1 MADIRMLA
9 PASTFSV
16 PSTSTDHVPDK
27 LPPTLRVQ
35 SIERHPGAHGGILNR
50 AVLFHEQASLSVEWL
65 TRHADIR
72 LVRGSLASIRWLGRP
87 VCCDGY
93 IRISRLV
100 LLERPEAAAN
110 LFSLV
115 PRSWVSDRELVVR
128 ASALWEGLPRG
139 FRHLFNAMFW
149 DGRRFQRYLMGPSSL
164 GHHHSG
170 LNGNFRHCI
179 EVAERALRMAEGQ
192 GLANRAILAIGG
204 LVHDAGKADE
214 YRFDHV
220 RRCFTMSDR
229 GALIGH
235 RETLQQW
242 IAAAMASHRVI
253 LPEAHHLGLIH
264 ALIAAKGA
272 PAWLGLREPRSIE
285 ATILSMADRLSGEE
299 ELYTRLAPA
308 EGGFGRYH
316 RLLKYRP
323 YVVGLGAG
331 HGL

>member
-9 PASTFSV
+9 PASAFPV
-16 PSTSTDHVPDK
+16 PSTSGDPVPDK
-27 LPPTLRVQ
+27 LPPIFRVQ
-35 SIERHPGAHGGILNR
+35 SIERHPGAHGDILNR

-72 LVRGSLASIRWLGRP
+72 LTRGSQVSIRWLGRP
-87 VCCDGY
+87 ASCDGHV
-93 IRISRLV
+93 RISRLV
-100 LLERPEAAAN
+100 LLERPEAETN
-110 LFSLV
+110 LFDLV
-115 PRSWVSDRELVVR
+115 PHGWVADRELVAR

-149 DGRRFQRYLMGPSSL
+149 DSRRFQRYLMGPSSL

-170 LNGNFRHCI
+170 LNGNLRHCV

-192 GLANRAILAIGG
+192 DLANRAILAIGG

-220 RRCFTMSDR
+220 RRCFSMSDR

-253 LPEAHHLGLIH
+253 LPEAHYLGLIH
-264 ALIAAKGA
+264 ALTAAKGA

-299 ELYTRLAPA
+299 ELYARLAPA

-316 RLLKYRP
+316 KQLRYRP
-323 YVVGLGAG
+323 FVVGLGPEPG
-331 HGL
+331 

>member
-9 PASTFSV
+9 PASALPV
-16 PSTSTDHVPDK
+16 LSTSSDPVPDK
-27 LPPTLRVQ
+27 LPPIFRVQ
-35 SIERHPGAHGGILNR
+35 SIERHPDVHGDILNR

-65 TRHADIR
+65 TLHADIR
-72 LVRGSLASIRWLGRP
+72 LTRGSLVSIRWLGRP
-87 VCCDGY
+87 ASCDGHV
-93 IRISRLV
+93 RITRLV
-100 LLERPEAAAN
+100 LLERPEAETN
-110 LFSLV
+110 LFDLV
-115 PRSWVSDRELVVR
+115 PHGWVADRELVAR

-170 LNGNFRHCI
+170 LNGNLRHCV

-192 GLANRAILAIGG
+192 ELANRAILAIGG
-204 LVHDAGKADE
+204 MVHDAGKADE

-220 RRCFTMSDR
+220 RRCFSMSDR

-253 LPEAHHLGLIH
+253 LPEAHYLGLIH
-264 ALIAAKGA
+264 ALTAAKGA

-299 ELYTRLAPA
+299 ELYARLAPA

-316 RLLKYRP
+316 KQLRYRP
-323 YVVGLGAG
+323 FVVGLGPEPS
-331 HGL
+331 

>member
-9 PASTFSV
+9 PASALPV
-16 PSTSTDHVPDK
+16 LSTSSDPVPDK
-27 LPPTLRVQ
+27 LPPIFRVQ
-35 SIERHPGAHGGILNR
+35 SIERHPDVHGDILNR

-72 LVRGSLASIRWLGRP
+72 LTRGSLVSIRWLGRP
-87 VCCDGY
+87 ASCDGHV
-93 IRISRLV
+93 RISRLV
-100 LLERPEAAAN
+100 LLERPEAETN
-110 LFSLV
+110 LFDLV
-115 PRSWVSDRELVVR
+115 PHGWVADRELVAR

-170 LNGNFRHCI
+170 LNGNLRHCV

-192 GLANRAILAIGG
+192 ELANRAILAIGG

-220 RRCFTMSDR
+220 RRCFSMSDR

-242 IAAAMASHRVI
+242 IAAAMAGHRVI
-253 LPEAHHLGLIH
+253 LPEAHYLGLIH
-264 ALIAAKGA
+264 ALTAAKGA

-299 ELYTRLAPA
+299 ELYARLAPA

-316 RLLKYRP
+316 KQLRYRP
-323 YVVGLGAG
+323 FVVGLGPEPS
-331 HGL
+331 

>member
-9 PASTFSV
+9 PASALPV
-16 PSTSTDHVPDK
+16 LSTSSDPVPDK
-27 LPPTLRVQ
+27 LPPIFRVQ
-35 SIERHPGAHGGILNR
+35 SIERHPDVHGDILNR

-72 LVRGSLASIRWLGRP
+72 LTRGSLVSIRWLGRP
-87 VCCDGY
+87 ASCDGHV
-93 IRISRLV
+93 RITRLV
-100 LLERPEAAAN
+100 LLERPEAETN
-110 LFSLV
+110 LFDLV
-115 PRSWVSDRELVVR
+115 PHGWVADRELVAR

-170 LNGNFRHCI
+170 LNGNLRHCV

-192 GLANRAILAIGG
+192 ELANRAILAIGG

-220 RRCFTMSDR
+220 RRCFSMSDR

-253 LPEAHHLGLIH
+253 LPEAHYLGLIH
-264 ALIAAKGA
+264 ALTAAKGA

-299 ELYTRLAPA
+299 ELYARLAPA

-316 RLLKYRP
+316 KQLRYRP
-323 YVVGLGAG
+323 FVVGLGPEPS
-331 HGL
+331 